1 MPHRTFRRIPASTPD
16 LIQPTLDPSPYWP
29 YFLRSPM
36 VTVSQS
42 GFNMG
47 SDLVLTGRIRAR
59 FGPRFQKSSK
69 NRYFR
74 NRTILN
80 GSNNAGSVGISFQKQ
95 ANLALQKLSR
105 FKRLLWGSKRI
116 ISGSILPPFGKRSPN
131 YPINSIRFVIF
142 TFYTFLALFGWT
154 RGHHFRFFR
163 KVLREKCTRKKNPE
177 IALNV
182 L

>member
-1 MPHRTFRRIPASTPD
+1 
-16 LIQPTLDPSPYWP
+16 
-29 YFLRSPM
+29 M

-80 GSNNAGSVGISFQKQ
+80 GSNNAGSVGKSFQKQ

-131 YPINSIRFVIF
+131 YPINSTRFVIF
-142 TFYTFLALFGWT
+142 TSYTFWHSLVGHLDIFPVFPKKSFVKNVQEKNPVHKPYNNSRLISQYT
-154 RGHHFRFFR
+154 RG
-163 KVLREKCTRKKNPE
+163 EP
-177 IALNV
+177 
-182 L
+182 